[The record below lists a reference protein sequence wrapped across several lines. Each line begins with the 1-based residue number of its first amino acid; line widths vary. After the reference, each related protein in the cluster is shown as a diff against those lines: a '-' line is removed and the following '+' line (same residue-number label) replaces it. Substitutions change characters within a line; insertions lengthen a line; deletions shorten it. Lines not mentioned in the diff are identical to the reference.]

1 MSHVRVHQQK
11 SGSNIKP
18 ILIAGGFTSRIGSPK
33 HFLPNTDGR
42 LLYQHTFEEL
52 NQALPH
58 VTTVYS
64 LLRNES
70 KFSDTHALH
79 AKAPSLHLEPLY
91 DTISISIGPAA
102 ALLAAH
108 THSPTITWLVVTC
121 DHLLLTAEALQNCSS
136 RIFCLLLASIM
147 LRDSVSHCLGS
158 GVRKRWKDYRTMLG
172 KGAQVQ
178 IEWCREMR
186 RKVVVPTDKRRLLGA
201 DTPEDCRRQ
210 RALRETRSKI
220 FVDFLASKERITD
233 YDRCQGMGVVENNSR
248 ELHVRLGHGLL
259 LQRPSST
266 RRNGLTLFDAWSS
279 WMAT

>member
-1 MSHVRVHQQK
+1 MTICSHGAVEVSHVRVHQQK

-58 VTTVYS
+58 VTTVYI

-108 THSPTITWLVVTC
+108 THSPTITWLVVAC
-121 DHLLLTAEALQNCSS
+121 DHLLLTAEALQQLFKPYILSLTCFDN
-136 RIFCLLLASIM
+136 
-147 LRDSVSHCLGS
+147 
-158 GVRKRWKDYRTMLG
+158 
-172 KGAQVQ
+172 AQGFV
-178 IEWCREMR
+178 E
-186 RKVVVPTDKRRLLGA
+186 PLLG
-201 DTPEDCRRQ
+201 
-210 RALRETRSKI
+210 I
-220 FVDFLASKERITD
+220 
-233 YDRCQGMGVVENNSR
+233 
-248 ELHVRLGHGLL
+248 
-259 LQRPSST
+259 
-266 RRNGLTLFDAWSS
+266 
-279 WMAT
+279 